1 MSDQNPYNPYPSQNN
16 PAGDPNQYPPT
27 QYQPPAE
34 NYQPGYQ
41 PPAGANYQPQYP
53 QQPSGANYQPQYPQQ
68 PVENYPP
75 QYPQQQ
81 YPGTYPNMQP
91 PVQGYYPPQQ
101 ASDSR
106 GGMAIAGLVLGI
118 ISMFAWFIACIGLF
132 VAIAG
137 IVFSAIGRKSIQRK
151 TMATWGLVLSIIGL
165 VLSLGNAILGIILA
179 MHR

>member
-41 PPAGANYQPQYP
+41 P
-53 QQPSGANYQPQYPQQ
+53 QYPQQ
-68 PVENYPP
+68 PVENYQP
-75 QYPQQQ
+75 QYPQPQ
-81 YPGTYPNMQP
+81 YPGAYPNMQP

-101 ASDSR
+101 APDSR
-106 GGMAIAGLVLGI
+106 GGMAITGLVLGI
-118 ISMFAWFIACIGLF
+118 ISLLAWLIPCLGALVSIPGIIFAALGM
-132 VAIAG
+132 
-137 IVFSAIGRKSIQRK
+137 KSIRRK
-151 TMATWGLVLSIIGL
+151 TMATWGLVLSIIGI